1 MIYLGGIA
9 MAKTIKFNLICDN
22 NPIRTIEDLRN
33 HFSIED
39 VLKYYKNGL
48 LLRWLQVRG
57 YAEEVEQVKNIVKVS
72 NNAKRETDDDEL
84 GDDILKIEDLIKIFK
99 IPFEP
104 SEVEDAT
111 YNFVYENNKKKDLKK
126 FEENNFRSQLVNN
139 IYFEKYNK
147 LVIDILDNPDNYALI
162 KNNINAIMMDYGNVF
177 DVDYRNLFYALID
190 KSPLAILRLL
200 MYDRAR
206 NKYLDI
212 DNNSELNDESIITN
226 GFAGVMYD
234 NIKANDDRKV
244 IYENIKNRFFKKDIA
259 YDYTRQ
265 KDVVKDFYL
274 HPYIEDLA
282 KKDFIKFEDRDTKG
296 INYEIYPND
305 PSKKCMVLFIEDN
318 IQIDDGKQTLRRNG
332 KNMLSRDQVNEK
344 FKIMNGIYFQTSKS
358 YKNKIY
364 YMEV

>member
-1 MIYLGGIA
+1 

-39 VLKYYKNGL
+39 VLKYFKNGL

-57 YAEEVEQVKNIVKVS
+57 YAEEEEQVKKIVKES

-84 GDDILKIEDLIKIFK
+84 GDDILKIEELIKIFK

-111 YNFVYENNKKKDLKK
+111 YNLVYENNKKKDLKK
-126 FEENNFRSQLVNN
+126 YEENIFRSQLVNN
-139 IYFEKYNK
+139 MYFEKYNK
-147 LVIDILDNPDNYALI
+147 LVIDILANPDNYALV
-162 KNNINAIMMDYGNVF
+162 KNNINAIMMDYSNVF

-206 NKYLDI
+206 DKYLDI

-226 GFAGVMYD
+226 GSGGVMYD
-234 NIKANDDRKV
+234 NTKANDDRKV
-244 IYENIKNRFFKKDIA
+244 IYEKIRKFYFKIETA
-259 YDYTRQ
+259 YDYTLRQ
-265 KDVVKDFYL
+265 DVVKDFCL
-274 HPYIEDLA
+274 QPKIEDLV
-282 KKDFIKFEDRDTKG
+282 KKEFIKFEDRDTKG
-296 INYEIYPND
+296 INYEIYPTD
-305 PSKKCMVLFIEDN
+305 PCKKCMVLFIENN
-318 IQIDDGKQTLRRNG
+318 IQIDDGKQTLRRHG
-332 KNMLSRDQVNEK
+332 KNMLSSDQVNGK
-344 FKIMNGIYFQTSKS
+344 FKIMNGIYFQTSQS